1 MNFLK
6 QLHKEGNTIILIT
19 HDNSIAAQ
27 TERVM
32 RITDGKI
39 VYDGPV
45 DGDRM
50 VATQDKAG
58 GGE

>member
-1 MNFLK
+1 
-6 QLHKEGNTIILIT
+6 
-19 HDNSIAAQ
+19 
-27 TERVM
+27 M

-45 DGDRM
+45 DGDKM

>member
-1 MNFLK
+1 MIQSRTVFALC
-6 QLHKEGNTIILIT
+6 TIILIT

-27 TERVM
+27 TERIM

-45 DGDRM
+45 DGDKM